1 MFSKLS
7 IFITGLLIVS
17 YLSSAFGQEG
27 VRIGNLSTLF
37 HEVSGTVFA
46 VDSKTLRIDN
56 FRYDGEGPAT
66 VYWINTGSAATPDGI
81 PALTQETCK
90 VDNPLPA
97 FDGTQSVTIELPND
111 LTLSDI
117 GYFSIWCTA
126 FVAEFGGIAIDASS
140 LQDVP
145 EANFA
150 KCSEPTPSLEEDI
163 DIFPVSDG
171 WNCEPLSDSYQ
182 VRWLVSGDDLNVELV
197 AKDAGVGKYMGF
209 GVSGSNNSTQ
219 PLGRYVSLI

>member
-7 IFITGLLIVS
+7 IFATCLLIAS
-17 YLSSAFGQEG
+17 FSSLAFCQEG

-46 VDSKTLRIDN
+46 VDSRTLRIDN

-66 VYWINTGSAATPDGI
+66 VYWVNTGSAATPDGI
-81 PALTQETCK
+81 PALTKETCQ
-90 VDNPLPA
+90 VDDPLPA

-111 LTLSDI
+111 LTLSNI

-145 EANFA
+145 EAPFA
-150 KCSEPTPSLEEDI
+150 KCSDAVPSLEEDI
-163 DIFPVSDG
+163 DIFPVS
-171 WNCEPLSDSYQ
+171 
-182 VRWLVSGDDLNVELV
+182 
-197 AKDAGVGKYMGF
+197 
-209 GVSGSNNSTQ
+209 NNQ
-219 PLGRYVSLI
+219 